1 MPAYIVIFIMI
12 SLLLPR
18 FAYSQAFKL
27 TEDQQPNFNNLANF
41 NAKDLCQVAEPT
53 KAYLLKG
60 SQYDDF
66 ANHSGEDALQANF
79 TLKKVADTLDYICQI
94 QKQDEELKQASRLQD
109 PVFLKQNFKFHQWQA
124 DLNTALSYAKKSTS
138 KVKTRLLSHIPKD
151 KILLTKYY
159 TKKLKASEVQTQEY
173 NQALYALPYDE
184 TKLSRQQAEQNK
196 HKLTR
201 YKYTR
206 QDIINGVLLTQN
218 LAKPLIWLTEEAL
231 HDVLLQG
238 TGVLNVDGQIRYFN
252 VHRNNGISYDY
263 NLGKRQQA
271 RYWYFS
277 EVPGIMGYGKN
288 KADKI
293 PLKAH
298 VSFAGNVA
306 QLGLGKLILV
316 NYQTKIK
323 NSNKPKTTIKPELT
337 KLSKK
342 PDNTLIDT
350 HYSELISQIINTKT
364 AFSPR
369 EKKEQ
374 QINYPKPPLRFYDQQ
389 NSNELTNKENNEW
402 RLGILADQGGAF
414 DGNLFQL
421 DLLVDSYYGWSDY
434 YAKNKHINDYAKTWI
449 LLKK

>member
-1 MPAYIVIFIMI
+1 MPVYIVIIITICIF
-12 SLLLPR
+12 LPNLA
-18 FAYSQAFKL
+18 FSQTFQL
-27 TEDQQPNFNNLANF
+27 NEDKEPNFDSLAKF
-41 NAKDLCQVAEPT
+41 DAKDLCQVAEPT
-53 KAYLLKG
+53 KTYLLKG
-60 SQYDDF
+60 SQYDNF
-66 ANHSGEDALQANF
+66 ANHSGEDSLQANF

-94 QKQDEELKQASRLQD
+94 QKQDEQLKQRSRLQD
-109 PVFLKQNFKFHQWQA
+109 PQFLKQHFKFYQWQP
-124 DLNTALSYAKKSTS
+124 DLNTAQNYAQKSNS

-151 KILLTKYY
+151 KVLLTKYY
-159 TKKLKASEVQTQEY
+159 TKKLKASEVQTEEY
-173 NQALYALPYDE
+173 NQALYALPNDE
-184 TKLSRQQAEQNK
+184 TKLSLQQAEQYK
-196 HKLTR
+196 HTLTR

-206 QDIINGVLLTQN
+206 QDVINGILLKEK

-238 TGVLNVDGQIRYFN
+238 TGVLNVNGQIRYFN

-263 NLGKRQQA
+263 NLGKREQA

-316 NYQTKIK
+316 NYKTKIGK
-323 NSNKPKTTIKPELT
+323 RRQQQLKQEKKPIKTKTEAHLFSQHYSNLVKQLVNSNVHFFYIDKKEK
-337 KLSKK
+337 KK
-342 PDNTLIDT
+342 PT
-350 HYSELISQIINTKT
+350 
-364 AFSPR
+364 SP
-369 EKKEQ
+369 
-374 QINYPKPPLRFYDQQ
+374 IPPLRFQK
-389 NSNELTNKENNEW
+389 NKKVNKEKHQNNSEW

-421 DLLVDSYYGWSDY
+421 DLLVDSYYGWTDY
-434 YAKNKHINDYAKTWI
+434 YAQNKHINDYANTWI